1 MNLIWGVLHLLPLLG
16 FLLALVLLV
25 HLTREQRAPSGT
37 IAWLLAIILVP
48 YVGVP
53 LYLMFGGRKMKRM
66 ARRKAELPV
75 KGRPAGNGESS
86 EERTRA
92 AILDGV
98 FAPREGNRIA
108 LLATGEAAFH
118 ALMQSIEGAEDSIC
132 ITTFILRNDS
142 TGRAIVEAL
151 ARRARDG
158 VRVYLL
164 MDALGCRG
172 AWRHMLSEFR
182 AAGGQCALF
191 MPMLHLPFR
200 GRANLRNH
208 RKMALF
214 DSTTAIIGG
223 MNLAYEYMGP
233 TTQAQR
239 WHDLSLTVSGPVV
252 RDLYCVFRSDWAFAA
267 KEEPDLPEQPGSGE
281 GPGDV
286 GLQLLPSGPDV
297 AGDPLYDEIIASV
310 AAAQKRVWIVTPYF
324 IPDEVSQ
331 QVLCISARR
340 GLDVRVVV
348 PAASNHR
355 LADMVRRGYLRQ
367 VQDSGGTVWLFKPGM
382 LHAKVFVIDDSL
394 GIVGSMNM
402 DMRSLFLNYEIALL
416 VRSGPVVAE
425 LAAWVSRTMEDSEL
439 GVKGTS
445 VPVEFVEDVAK
456 LLAPLL

>member
-1 MNLIWGVLHLLPLLG
+1 MNLMWGALHLLPLLG

-25 HLTREQRAPSGT
+25 HLTREQGAPSGT
-37 IAWLLAIILVP
+37 IAWLLAIMLVP

-53 LYLMFGGRKMKRM
+53 LYLMFGGRKMRRM
-66 ARRKAELPV
+66 ARQKAQLPI
-75 KGRPAGNGESS
+75 KGRPDGYRESD
-86 EERTRA
+86 EKRPLA
-92 AILDGV
+92 AVPEGT
-98 FAPREGNRIA
+98 FAPRGGNRIA

-118 ALMQSIEGAEDSIC
+118 TLMQSIEGAEDSIC
-132 ITTFILRNDS
+132 ITTFILRSDS
-142 TGRAIVEAL
+142 TGRAIVDAL

-164 MDALGCRG
+164 LDALGSG
-172 AWRHMLSEFR
+172 NAWRHLLSGFR

-214 DSTTAIIGG
+214 DCTTAIIGG

-233 TTQAQR
+233 TIQAQR

-252 RDLYCVFRSDWAFAA
+252 SDLYWVFRSDWAFAA
-267 KEEPDLPEQPGSGE
+267 KGEPALPEQPASGE

-286 GLQLLPSGPDV
+286 RLQLLPSGPDV
-297 AGDPLYDEIIASV
+297 AGDPLHDEIVASL
-310 AAAQKRVWIVTPYF
+310 AAAQKRIWIATPYF
-324 IPDEVSQ
+324 IPDEVLQ

-340 GLDVRVVV
+340 GVDVRVVV
-348 PAASNHR
+348 PAASNHW

-367 VQDSGGTVWLFKPGM
+367 VQDNGGKVWLFKPGM

-416 VRSGPVVAE
+416 VRSEPVVAG

-445 VPVEFVEDVAK
+445 VPVEFAEDIAK

>member
-1 MNLIWGVLHLLPLLG
+1 MWSILHFLPLLG

-25 HLTREQRAPSGT
+25 HLAREQRSPSGT
-37 IAWLLAIILVP
+37 IAWLLAIVLIP

-53 LYLMFGGRKMKRM
+53 LYLMLGGRKFRRM
-66 ARRKAELPV
+66 ARRKAELPTEAGTAHQNEGG
-75 KGRPAGNGESS
+75 KGEQLP
-86 EERTRA
+86 TV
-92 AILDGV
+92 LDGI
-98 FAPREGNRIA
+98 FAPREGNQIT
-108 LLATGEAAFH
+108 LLPTGEDAFRTT
-118 ALMQSIEGAEDSIC
+118 MDSIEAAKESIC
-132 ITTFILRNDS
+132 ITTFVLGNDS
-142 TGRAIVEAL
+142 TGRAIVQAL
-151 ARRARDG
+151 ARKARDG

-164 MDALGCRG
+164 LDALGSRS
-172 AWRHMLSEFR
+172 APKHPLSEFR
-182 AAGGQCALF
+182 AAGGKCAFF

-214 DSTTAIIGG
+214 DWTTGIIGG

-233 TTQAQR
+233 TTEAQR
-239 WHDLSLTVSGPVV
+239 WHDLSLALSGPVV
-252 RDLYCVFRSDWAFAA
+252 ADLYCLFRSDWAFAA
-267 KEEPDLPEQPGSGE
+267 KEEPDLPEQPASGE

-286 GLQLLPSGPDV
+286 RLQLLPSGPDV
-297 AGDPLYDEIIASV
+297 AGDSLYDEIVASI

-324 IPDEVSQ
+324 IPDEVLQ
-331 QVLCISARR
+331 RVLCISARR
-340 GLDVRVVV
+340 GVDVRVVV

-367 VQDSGGTVWLFKPGM
+367 VQDDGGTVWLFKPGM

-416 VRSGPVVAE
+416 VRSEPVVAE
-425 LAAWVSRTMEDSEL
+425 LAAWVSGIMEDSEV
-439 GVKGTS
+439 GVKSTS
-445 VPVEFVEDVAK
+445 VPVEFAEDVAK